1 MTFRTERNDILQTGR
16 QLLLLQRLSS
26 LVSPHGRGKQP
37 AGKES
42 QEMTNIFRLLNDM
55 TWADNGNSR
64 NFATFQHQPIQTMNL
79 NITLSVALSGLLCYS
94 TLSARDTNSDF
105 TLHTG
110 QAITFACDTTKEADV
125 LKTALGM
132 ASGDLKKVLAAT
144 TTIAPTEGDIIIG
157 TYGIDPVLQ
166 NADVDLSALKG
177 KHEAFLMTVSPNGK
191 LVIAGSDAHGTAY
204 GVLELSRK
212 LGVSPWE
219 WWADV
224 APRAKTT
231 FTLSK
236 DFHDYQAPSVPFR
249 GIFIN
254 DEDWGLLPWSG
265 LHYESKNNMGTIGP
279 KTNARIF
286 ELLLRLRANTYWPAM
301 HEVTKP
307 FFLTKGNREVAKKY
321 GIYVGGSHCEP
332 MASSTAGEWP
342 RRGKGE
348 YDYVHNSK
356 NVYQFWE
363 NRVKEV
369 AGQDILYTI
378 GMRGVH
384 DGAMNGAK
392 TIDEQRNVLTQVFKD
407 QRGLLAKYVNPDI
420 TKVPQIFVPY
430 KEVEDV
436 YNSGLH
442 VPEDVCLVWCDDNY
456 GYIRHFP
463 SAAERARKGGNGVY
477 YHVSYWG
484 RPHDHLWL
492 GTTSPYL
499 LYQQMKEAY
508 DRGIQHFWM
517 LNVGDIKPIEYQI
530 ELFMDMA
537 WNINKVAETGVTNH
551 LHHFL
556 TREFGTP
563 VSDKILPAMIE
574 HYRLSYIR
582 KPEFMGN
589 TREEE
594 GNPAWRIVKDL
605 PWSANY
611 IQKRL
616 ASYDRVASTA
626 AEAGKSIP
634 TDRQDAYY
642 QLVAYPLLAANQMNK
657 KLLYAQ
663 LARHG
668 KADWKKSDA
677 AFDSIAALTATYNVG
692 IHNNGKWHRIMD
704 MQPRRLVVFEP
715 VDRSVATTPMVEDR
729 PILFQW
735 NGAECNAGKPIL
747 YEGLGY
753 EGKAAGISQ
762 NKALTFT
769 FGPVDKDSVEVE
781 IRLVPTHP
789 IIAKGHLRFILSLD
803 GSKPQ
808 ELSYET
814 VGRSEEWKENVL
826 NNIAVRRVKL
836 PLNSKKSHKLSIKAV
851 DEGVI
856 LDQILIY

>member
-1 MTFRTERNDILQTGR
+1 MQLNLTFPAFLCSFFLNSFSHSILATEAKG
-16 QLLLLQRLSS
+16 
-26 LVSPHGRGKQP
+26 
-37 AGKES
+37 
-42 QEMTNIFRLLNDM
+42 
-55 TWADNGNSR
+55 
-64 NFATFQHQPIQTMNL
+64 
-79 NITLSVALSGLLCYS
+79 
-94 TLSARDTNSDF
+94 DF
-105 TLHTG
+105 TLHAKQT
-110 QAITFACDTTKEADV
+110 ITFACDTTREADV
-125 LKTALGM
+125 LKTALEISS
-132 ASGDLKKVLAAT
+132 ADLKKVFSSSTNIHPSKGNILV
-144 TTIAPTEGDIIIG
+144 G
-157 TYGIDPVLQ
+157 TYTNPALQ
-166 NADVDLSALKG
+166 QAGVDLSSLKG
-177 KHEAFLMTVSPNGK
+177 KHEAFLMAVSSNGQ
-191 LVIAGSDAHGTAY
+191 LVIAGSDAHGAAY

-212 LGVSPWE
+212 IGVSPWE
-219 WWADV
+219 WWAD
-224 APRAKTT
+224 ATPRPKKS
-231 FTLSK
+231 FTLTK
-236 DFHDYQAPSVPFR
+236 DFHDYQSPSVPFR

-286 ELLLRLRANTYWPAM
+286 ELMLRLRANTYWPAM
-301 HEVTKP
+301 HEVTRP
-307 FFLTKGNREVAKKY
+307 FFMTKGNREMAKKY

-332 MASSTAGEWP
+332 MASSTAGEWR
-342 RRGKGE
+342 RRGIGD
-348 YDYVHNSK
+348 YDYVHNSQ
-356 NVYQFWE
+356 NVYKFWE
-363 NRVKEV
+363 QRVKEV

-392 TIDEQRNVLTQVFKD
+392 TIDEQRNVLTKVFKD
-407 QRGLLAKYVNPDI
+407 QRALLARYVNPDV

-436 YNSGLH
+436 YNSGLQ

-463 SAAERARKGGNGVY
+463 SAEERARKGGNGVY

-508 DRGIQHFWM
+508 DRGIQHFWI
-517 LNVGDIKPIEYQI
+517 LNVGDIKPIEYQT
-530 ELFMDMA
+530 ELFLDMA
-537 WNINKVAETGVTNH
+537 WNINKVKETGVTNH
-551 LHHFL
+551 LRHFL
-556 TREFGTP
+556 TREFGTS
-563 VSDKILPAMIE
+563 VTDKILPAMKE

-594 GNPAWRIVKDL
+594 RNQAWRVVKDL
-605 PWSANY
+605 PWSENY
-611 IQKRL
+611 IQQRL
-616 ASYDRVASTA
+616 ASYNKVAVTA
-626 AEAGKSIP
+626 YEVAQLIP
-634 TDRQDAYY
+634 EDRQDTYY

-668 KADWKKSDA
+668 KMDWKKSDA
-677 AFDSIAALTATYNVG
+677 AFDSIASLTATYNVG
-692 IHNNGKWHRIMD
+692 IRNNGKWHRIMD

-715 VDRSVATTPMVEDR
+715 VDRSVATNFLPEEKTV
-729 PILFQW
+729 LFKW
-735 NGAECNAGKPIL
+735 NGQECSKGKPVA

-753 EGKAAGISQ
+753 EEKAAGILKG
-762 NKALTFT
+762 KALGFS
-769 FGPVDKDSVEVE
+769 FGQVNKDSVEIE
-781 IRLVPTHP
+781 LRFVPTHP
-789 IIAKGHLRFILSLD
+789 IIATGHLRVTLSLD
-803 GSKPQ
+803 DSQPR

-826 NNIAVRRVKL
+826 NNVAVRRVKL
-836 PLNSKKSHKLSIKAV
+836 PLRKRNNHLLFIKAV

-856 LDQILIY
+856 LDQVIIY